1 VRYPMP
7 DKKEKKTISMPRF
20 SKAPAEVVARFREAV
35 EGLPALESRTMF
47 GYPCA
52 FVHGQM
58 FAGVFADRMM
68 VRLAERDRAELL
80 ALPGARPFEPV
91 AGRVMRE
98 YVELPPEIALSAAK
112 LRPWF
117 ERGLAFAGSLPPK
130 VKKPRAR

>member
-1 VRYPMP
+1 MP
-7 DKKEKKTISMPRF
+7 DKKKTSSMPRF
-20 SKAPAEVVARFREAV
+20 AKAPEEVVSRFREAV
-35 EGLPALESRTMF
+35 QGLPGLESRTMF

-52 FVHGQM
+52 FVNGQM

-68 VRLAERDRAELL
+68 VRLAEADRAELL

-98 YVELPPEIALSAAK
+98 YVELPADITRTPAS

-117 ERGLAFAGSLPPK
+117 ERGLAFASTLPAK

>member
-1 VRYPMP
+1 MP
-7 DKKEKKTISMPRF
+7 DKKKAISMPRF
-20 SKAPAEVVARFREAV
+20 AKAPEEVVNRFRDVVAGLPGAEVR
-35 EGLPALESRTMF
+35 SMF
-47 GYPCA
+47 SYPCA

-68 VRLAERDRAELL
+68 VRLSEKERGELL

-98 YVELPPEIALSAAK
+98 YVELPAAVTASVAK

-117 ERGLAFAGSLPPK
+117 ERGLAYAGSLPPK
-130 VKKPRAR
+130 EKKPRSSRGTKKG